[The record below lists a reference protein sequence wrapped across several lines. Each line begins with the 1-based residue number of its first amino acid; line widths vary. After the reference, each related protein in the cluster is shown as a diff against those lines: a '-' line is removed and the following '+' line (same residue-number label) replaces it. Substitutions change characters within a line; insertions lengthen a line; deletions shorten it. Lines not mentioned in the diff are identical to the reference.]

1 MVLCGFFKKNT
12 PNGLKFKPNK
22 MHKININTNALNQ
35 LDTQKRVHFINS
47 LGGFKSVAL
56 VGTAD
61 TDGKTN
67 LSIFSSFFHIGANP
81 PLIGMIFRPSPPER
95 DTMRNILET
104 GFYTI
109 NHINE
114 SIYKQAH
121 QTSARYDRDI
131 SEFDVT
137 DLNPEYKDD
146 FFAPFVAESNIQLGI
161 QFKEKIDIAINNTTL
176 VIGEIVQVYI
186 PEDCLLEDGFVD
198 LEKANTI
205 TCSGLDSYHKTI
217 QLDRLS
223 YAKPNKA
230 ITSILEN

>member
-1 MVLCGFFKKNT
+1 M
-12 PNGLKFKPNK
+12 
-22 MHKININTNALNQ
+22 
-35 LDTQKRVHFINS
+35 QKHFDFDSIRAMPKQQRVHFINS

-56 VGTAD
+56 VGTVGAE
-61 TDGKTN
+61 GKTN
-67 LSIFSSFFHIGANP
+67 LGIFSSFFHIGANP

-95 DTMRNILET
+95 DTMANILET

-114 SIYKQAH
+114 SIFRQAH
-121 QTSARYDRDI
+121 QTSARYNRDV

-137 DLNPEYKDD
+137 GLVPLYKNN
-146 FFAPFVAESNIQLGI
+146 FFAPFVSESSVQLAVV
-161 QFKEKIDIAINNTTL
+161 FKEKLDVAINNTTL
-176 VIGEIVQVYI
+176 IIGEIDQVYV
-186 PEDCLLEDGFVD
+186 PENCLTEDGFVD

-223 YAKPNKA
+223 YAKPDVP
-230 ITSILEN
+230 ITSLLQKDL

>member
-1 MVLCGFFKKNT
+1 MYID
-12 PNGLKFKPNK
+12 
-22 MHKININTNALNQ
+22 KIEIGQ
-35 LDTQKRVHFINS
+35 LEKQNRVHLINS

-61 TDGKTN
+61 KNKNTN

-95 DTMRNILET
+95 DTMKNILET

-114 SIYKQAH
+114 MIYKQAH
-121 QTSARYDRDI
+121 QTSARYESEV
-131 SEFDVT
+131 SEFQVT
-137 DLNPEYKDD
+137 KLKPEYKND
-146 FFAPFVAESNIQLGI
+146 FFAPFVAESNIKMGVE
-161 QFKEKIDIAINNTTL
+161 FKEKLDIAINNTTMI
-176 VIGEIVQVYI
+176 IGEIVQIYL
-186 PEDCLLEDGFVD
+186 PENCLNEDGFID
-198 LEKANTI
+198 IEKANTI

-223 YAKPNKA
+223 YAKPDKE
-230 ITSILEN
+230 ISSLL